1 MRVKPEGTGSVYSAI
16 DSITVRVPITCRQP
30 AAVPMKSI
38 RVFLLC
44 TTAFLFWV
52 SSLHA
57 QDISRSFD
65 VSPGS
70 KLVLTLKTGGDVVIR
85 GWERDRVEASVAIRG
100 RDANDVVMDFDQS
113 SKTIEISSEFA
124 SRRSRANVS
133 VEVRVPSR
141 FDLDVSTTG
150 GDLEIHGVTGTIE
163 GSSMGGDL
171 VLSHLGGK
179 LDLST
184 MGGDIGLTDSE
195 VDGSLH
201 TMGGDVAISDVTGN
215 IDGTTMGGD
224 VTYDNV
230 RSSRSGSQDVVNV
243 SSMGGDVVVDEA
255 LHGADVHTMGGD
267 VQINRAANYVKA
279 GTMGGDIVVSE
290 IDGWIEANTMGGDI
304 EVNMVGGTAG
314 DRHVELESMG
324 GTIVLTVP
332 PGLSMDIDI
341 RIRLSHGADWDEYEI
356 VSDFDLKVDVEN
368 NSERRWRTNRE
379 VVATGRVGNGSNKV
393 VIRTVNGNVVL
404 KRGR

>member
-113 SKTIEISSEFA
+113 SKTLEISSEFA

-150 GDLEIHGVTGTIE
+150 GDLEIYGVTGTIE

-171 VLSHLGGK
+171 VLSHLGGQ

-230 RSSRSGSQDVVNV
+230 RSSRSGSQDVVRV

-332 PGLSMDIDI
+332 PRLSMDIDI
-341 RIRLSHGADWDEYEI
+341 RIRLSHGSDWDEYEI

-379 VVATGRVGNGSNKV
+379 VVATGRVGNGGNKV

>member
-1 MRVKPEGTGSVYSAI
+1 MKP
-16 DSITVRVPITCRQP
+16 
-30 AAVPMKSI
+30 I
-38 RVFLLC
+38 RFFLLC
-44 TTAFLFWV
+44 TTALLFWV

-65 VSPGS
+65 VSPRS
-70 KLVLTLKTGGDVVIR
+70 TLILTLKTGGDVLIR
-85 GWERDRVEASVAIRG
+85 GWEHDRVEASVVIRG
-100 RDANDVVMDFDQS
+100 RDASDVVMDFDQS

-230 RSSRSGSQDVVNV
+230 RSSRSGSEDVVKV
-243 SSMGGDVVVDEA
+243 SSMGGDVVIDEA

-304 EVNMVGGTAG
+304 EVNMVGGTTG
-314 DRHVELESMG
+314 DRHVELESRG
-324 GTIVLTVP
+324 GTIVLSVP

-341 RIRLSHGADWDEYEI
+341 RILLSRGADWNEYEI
-356 VSDFDLKVDVEN
+356 VSDFDLEVDVEN
-368 NSERRWRTNRE
+368 DSERRWHTNRE
-379 VVATGRVGNGSNKV
+379 VVATGRVGNGGNKI

>member
-1 MRVKPEGTGSVYSAI
+1 MRVKPDGTGSVYSAI

>member
-16 DSITVRVPITCRQP
+16 DSIIVRVPITCRQP

-113 SKTIEISSEFA
+113 SKTLEISSEFA

-150 GDLEIHGVTGTIE
+150 GDLEIYGVTGTIE

-230 RSSRSGSQDVVNV
+230 RSSRSGSQDVVRV

-341 RIRLSHGADWDEYEI
+341 RIRLSHGSDWDEYEI

-379 VVATGRVGNGSNKV
+379 VVATGRVGNGGNKV

>member
-57 QDISRSFD
+57 QDINRSFD

-230 RSSRSGSQDVVNV
+230 RSSRSGSQDVVKV

-341 RIRLSHGADWDEYEI
+341 RIRLSHGSDWDEYEI

-379 VVATGRVGNGSNKV
+379 VVATGRVGNGGNKV